1 MVLQY
6 ILTSEEMQ
14 EIQGVAKYQLKIN
27 KILHEGVENMK
38 CFVFHNFNY
47 RRIYGMGK
55 LLKFGRVY
63 TIYFMLFLQFFL
75 QKLQEK
81 QFKVI
86 CTCGN
91 ADVKAAVSNLV
102 SKIQKL

>member
-1 MVLQY
+1 
-6 ILTSEEMQ
+6 
-14 EIQGVAKYQLKIN
+14 
-27 KILHEGVENMK
+27 
-38 CFVFHNFNY
+38 
-47 RRIYGMGK
+47 MGK

-86 CTCGN
+86 STCGN